1 MFFRSKFRVFLF
13 YSSGVEVVARMEV
26 LKVESRRIGHVLV
39 CSTVCRL
46 PDGQI
51 AVEGEA
57 RVLLPHVKSIDAK
70 SDP

>member
-1 MFFRSKFRVFLF
+1 
-13 YSSGVEVVARMEV
+13 MEV
-26 LKVESRRIGHVLV
+26 LKVEDRRIGQLLV

>member
-1 MFFRSKFRVFLF
+1 
-13 YSSGVEVVARMEV
+13 MEV
-26 LKVESRRIGHVLV
+26 LKVEDRRIGQLLV

-57 RVLLPHVKSIDAK
+57 KVLLPYVKS
-70 SDP
+70 SESQSGP